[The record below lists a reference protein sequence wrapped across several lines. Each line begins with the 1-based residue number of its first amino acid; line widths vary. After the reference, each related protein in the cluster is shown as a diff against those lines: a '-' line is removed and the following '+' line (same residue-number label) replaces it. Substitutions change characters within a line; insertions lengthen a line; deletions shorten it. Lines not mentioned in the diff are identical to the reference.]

1 MGSSGVL
8 TTGCGSQLDHGVLAV
23 GYGVEDGTK
32 YWKVKNSWGSS
43 WGDSG
48 YLKIERG
55 AGGSGECGIL
65 MSASYPVVNS
75 DASAGSV
82 AAGAEVATATN
93 SGACCNNRLLAAD
106 AP

>member
-1 MGSSGVL
+1 MQGPVSVAVQANTVFQFYNKGIVKSDL
-8 TTGCGSQLDHGVLAV
+8 CGANLDHGVLAV

-48 YLKIERG
+48 YLRIERG

-65 MSASYPVVNS
+65 MSASYPVVNG
-75 DASAGSV
+75 DASAV
-82 AAGAEVATATN
+82 
-93 SGACCNNRLLAAD
+93 LI
-106 AP
+106 